1 MVKLLTNPDYYF
13 IFNTVFVFYYLNII
27 VQQTS
32 HELQSS
38 TTDVSIGS
46 SLIKSVPL
54 IISSTSNSVSG
65 TYISLLF

>member
-1 MVKLLTNPDYYF
+1 MTIIILF
-13 IFNTVFVFYYLNII
+13 FNIVFVFYYLNII
-27 VQQTS
+27 DQQTG
-32 HELQSS
+32 HELQVS

-65 TYISLLF
+65 TST